1 MCAEGD
7 GMYQG
12 ILLIMLK
19 KFDKNCRNISVFTS
33 ISYHSVFTQSNHF
46 YFFSIIR
53 NMIPYFA
60 APIPGPCQVVS
71 GWGEGSIEKFGPPP
85 YPGPPFSGGGG
96 GGGGGEVDVPFL
108 KAKRSVPE
116 SKTSQKFLSNL
127 NI

>member
-19 KFDKNCRNISVFTS
+19 KFDKNCRNISVF
-33 ISYHSVFTQSNHF
+33 SYHSVFTQSNHF

-85 YPGPPFSGGGG
+85 IPGPPFPGGGG
-96 GGGGGEVDVPFL
+96 VVVGGGSR
-108 KAKRSVPE
+108 RSVPE
-116 SKTSQKFLSNL
+116 SKTFRSRKQNVPKNFVKP
-127 NI
+127 